1 MENIVKTI
9 NSLKSG
15 NFIQGTLGHYDTDG
29 IIQYGNYG
37 KQLVFVS
44 KMTIVDASTGLSE
57 NIVKTISI
65 KSIPFN
71 LPEHYKGGKLDNG
84 KSVFSFVNESKEQG

>member
-1 MENIVKTI
+1 MENIKTL

-15 NFIQGTLGHYDTDG
+15 NFIQGTLGHYDSDR
-29 IIQYGNYG
+29 IIQYGNYDNH
-37 KQLVFVS
+37 LVYVS
-44 KMTIVDASTGLSE
+44 KITVVDASTGLSG

-71 LPEHYKGGKLDNG
+71 LPEHYKDGKLDNG
-84 KSVFSFVNESKEQG
+84 KSVFSFVN